1 MAEYNQGITIDGVFF
16 DVPFSSISR
25 EVEVQE
31 KYSKLTQDGT
41 KRREILGVY
50 YNYEVS
56 FGLIDDDVTYKLLF
70 DKLTENEEEH
80 TVIIPDINGGF
91 LFTAQIKSVSDKIE
105 KILTNGVKM
114 SGLRCSFDAVTP
126 AR

>member
-16 DVPFSSISR
+16 DVPFLSISR

-91 LFTAQIKSVSDKIE
+91 SFTAQIKSVSDKIE